1 MAAEHKIISIKED
14 RDRIRKRPTIYIPST
29 GPEGAIHI
37 MYEVIDNSIDEL
49 ISKGA
54 KGNTVDIEYD
64 TGTKLF
70 KVVDDGGGIPLESF
84 LDAMTVINTSGKFD
98 NSDDSYF
105 GYTAGLNG
113 VGAKL
118 NVFLSKYTKVT
129 SKYKGKYTTY
139 TFKDGVLDKTEEG
152 TTKEHGVSTEFILDQ
167 NFVDVNGVKVSD
179 IVDRL
184 EEKSY
189 LFPAIHLNITIKDKG
204 KVKKTYKYFGK
215 TIEDRVK
222 QWKPDT
228 PIYSFSDT
236 RIQKVLKNITDD
248 TLTDEKIIIDLS
260 FAFKEDALDS
270 NNPMEYIIAY
280 GNVVKNYVGGTH
292 VEGLKL
298 GLQKFFKNEVKLRGK
313 DKEINILPTDIT
325 NGLCCFIVCK
335 LNDPEFRGQYKD
347 QLSNQEVKF
356 AVRDAVYDYLCNLK
370 STTPIVDFV
379 KRVARGRMAS
389 KKTRKKDVSNAFS
402 KDRLDKFK
410 DIIQNLKTTDVELL
424 LVEGDSAA
432 DNAAQARD
440 PYNQAIYPIKR
451 PANIFDQDTSSVEK
465 LKTTFND
472 VLDICGLSVGDKCDP
487 EKSTMN
493 RILML
498 TDGDVDGDD
507 IAIST
512 VCLLAKHCK
521 PLIDA
526 GMVGRILP
534 PAYAI
539 PVGKG
544 KKEYVRSQK
553 EFFDW
558 ILKDFVKNHKVSFRG
573 KEMSKKE
580 LRHFLEKNFNYDME
594 VDRLKDRYCC
604 DPKFIEYLAW
614 NYHGHQKDQKKSYWM
629 NKLKPY
635 PYLSIIMEKG
645 DKGNILVI
653 DGDYPGFDYLN
664 LALDEYFDRH
674 INRFKEMQKM
684 NDTITG
690 YTLDGKKNCTV
701 YDVMH
706 AMRSS
711 IPGGKIERFKGLGEL
726 SPDEMRDLCMDK
738 DKRTVAIF
746 KFNDFKKDMDKINI
760 MMSTKKE
767 YVEARAKLIQSTTL
781 DWKNLDT

>member
-29 GPEGAIHI
+29 GPEGAVHI

-49 ISKGA
+49 ISKDA

-64 TGTKLF
+64 TNTKLF

-98 NSDDSYF
+98 NDDNSYF

-118 NVFLSKYTKVT
+118 GVFLSKYTKVT
-129 SKYKGKYTTY
+129 SKYKGKYITY
-139 TFKDGVLDKTEEG
+139 TFKDGVLDKTENG

-189 LFPAIHLNITIKDKG
+189 LFPGIHLNIVIKDKG
-204 KVKKTYKYFGK
+204 KIKKTHKYFGK

-248 TLTDEKIIIDLS
+248 TLTDEKVIVNLS

-270 NNPMEYIIAY
+270 NDPMEYIIAY

-298 GLQKFFKNEVKLRGK
+298 GLQKFFKNDVKLKGK
-313 DKEINILPTDIT
+313 DKELNILPTDIT
-325 NGLCCFIVCK
+325 SGLCCFIVCK

-347 QLSNQEVKF
+347 QLSNPEVKY

-370 STTPIVDFV
+370 STTAIVDFV

-402 KDRLDKFK
+402 KDRLEKFN
-410 DIIQNLKTTDVELL
+410 DVIQNLNTTDPEIL

-440 PYNQAIYPIKR
+440 PYNQAIYPIRR
-451 PANIFDQDTSSVEK
+451 PANIFDISTSAVER

-472 VLDICGLSVGDKCDP
+472 VLDICGLSTGDKCEP

-507 IAIST
+507 IAISM

-521 PLIDA
+521 PLLDA
-526 GMVGRILP
+526 GMVGRVLP

-539 PVGKG
+539 PTGKG
-544 KKEYVRSQK
+544 KKTYVRSQK
-553 EFFDW
+553 EFFDY
-558 ILKDFVKNHKVSFRG
+558 ILKDFVKKHTVSYKG
-573 KEMSKKE
+573 KEMTKKE
-580 LRHFLEKNFNYDME
+580 LRTFLEKNFEYDQA

-614 NYHGHQKDQKKSYWM
+614 NYHGTHKDQKKSYWM
-629 NKLKPY
+629 NKLKKY
-635 PYLSIIMEKG
+635 PFLNIIIEKA
-645 DKGNILVI
+645 DTGNVLVL
-653 DGDYPGFDYLN
+653 DGDYPGFDYIN
-664 LALDEYFDRH
+664 LALDDYFNRNIH
-674 INRFKEMQKM
+674 RFKEIQKI
-684 NDTITG
+684 NSGIDG
-690 YTLDGKKNCTV
+690 YEIDGKKNCTV

-711 IPGGKIERFKGLGEL
+711 IPGGKVERFKGLGEL
-726 SPDEMRDLCMDK
+726 SPKEMKELCMNK
-738 DKRTVAIF
+738 DSRTVVIF
-746 KFNDFKKDMDKINI
+746 SFKDFKKDMDKINVI
-760 MMSTKKE
+760 MSTKKE
-767 YVEARAKLIQSTTL
+767 FMEARARIIQGLTISTV
-781 DWKNLDT
+781 NLDT